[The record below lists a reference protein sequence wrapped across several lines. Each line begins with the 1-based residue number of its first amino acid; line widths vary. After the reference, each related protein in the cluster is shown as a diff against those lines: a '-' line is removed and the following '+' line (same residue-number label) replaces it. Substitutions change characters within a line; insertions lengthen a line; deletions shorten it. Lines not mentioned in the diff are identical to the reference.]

1 MYLLVHYNE
10 IALKGKNRGY
20 FEKKLAENIKKA
32 IKGSYEQTE
41 RPYGRITAKLNSS
54 ADIEFIKKTIS
65 EVPGISWFAFA
76 ECIESNIDKIKEE
89 ASKILYKKETELR
102 AIEKTLKTYKVSV
115 KRADKKF
122 PLTSQE
128 ATLEVADYIHQ
139 IHPMKADMKNP
150 ELEICV
156 EITNKGTFIFSEKIR
171 GSPGLPV
178 GSSGKVLV
186 LLSGGIDSAVA
197 AYMVMKRGCRCEFLH
212 FYAGRS
218 GAEVMGSKINEIVK
232 SLNKYA
238 RSSLIHTIPYHN
250 FALEH
255 VPDKL
260 DVILFRRF
268 MVRIAEKIAIQNN
281 CKAIVLG
288 DAIGQVASQ
297 TLENIANLEGIISL
311 PILRPL
317 LTYDK
322 NDIIKVAK
330 EIETY
335 DMSIK
340 EYKDCCSI
348 ISRRPSTAASLEKI
362 KEAEASIDM
371 EKLVGKTL
379 EQEEKFIIK
388 QDETKKVQA
397 Q

>member
-1 MYLLVHYNE
+1 VASYL
-10 IALKGKNRGY
+10 
-20 FEKKLAENIKKA
+20 
-32 IKGSYEQTE
+32 
-41 RPYGRITAKLNSS
+41 
-54 ADIEFIKKTIS
+54 
-65 EVPGISWFAFA
+65 
-76 ECIESNIDKIKEE
+76 
-89 ASKILYKKETELR
+89 
-102 AIEKTLKTYKVSV
+102 
-115 KRADKKF
+115 
-122 PLTSQE
+122 
-128 ATLEVADYIHQ
+128 
-139 IHPMKADMKNP
+139 
-150 ELEICV
+150 
-156 EITNKGTFIFSEKIR
+156 
-171 GSPGLPV
+171 
-178 GSSGKVLV
+178 
-186 LLSGGIDSAVA
+186 
-197 AYMVMKRGCRCEFLH
+197 VMKRGCRCEFLH
-212 FYAGRS
+212 FYAGRN
-218 GAEVMGSKINEIVK
+218 GEEVMGSKINEIVK
-232 SLNKYA
+232 NLNKYA